1 MVALDLVLTADY
13 RGMLVAG
20 RAFLLVRFWVRAPM
34 GGNTIDGCRWFEGG
48 DEDDGEM
55 LPELFWAAVDEQEDD
70 APAVIQETVTRHSGD
85 I

>member
-1 MVALDLVLTADY
+1 
-13 RGMLVAG
+13 
-20 RAFLLVRFWVRAPM
+20 M
-34 GGNTIDGCRWFEGG
+34 GGNTIDGRRWFEGG